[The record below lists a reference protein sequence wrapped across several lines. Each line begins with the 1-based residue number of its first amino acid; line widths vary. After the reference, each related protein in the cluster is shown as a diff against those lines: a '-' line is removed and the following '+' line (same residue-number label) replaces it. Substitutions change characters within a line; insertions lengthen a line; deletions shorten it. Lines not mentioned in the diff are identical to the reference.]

1 MINLDSIL
9 KIKDITLSTKVHL
22 VKAMVFPVV
31 MYGCV
36 HRMAY
41 DELLDTLDI
50 GSIVYPRLTIAE
62 DIVRYVRAMSNSLG
76 SNVET
81 LHKLNDGRVEAL
93 EFWIQEDSPVVGVPL
108 MQLNLKHNLLVA
120 CINRQGKIITPRG
133 QDMIQMGD
141 TVIVITTNIGL
152 HDIKDILR

>member
-1 MINLDSIL
+1 
-9 KIKDITLSTKVHL
+9 
-22 VKAMVFPVV
+22 
-31 MYGCV
+31 
-36 HRMAY
+36 
-41 DELLDTLDI
+41 LLDTLDI

-93 EFWIQEDSPVVGVPL
+93 EFWIQEESPVVGVPL
-108 MQLNLKHNLLVA
+108 MQLNLKPNLLIA

-133 QDMIQMGD
+133 QDMIQVGD
-141 TVIVITTNIGL
+141 TVVVITTNTGL
-152 HDIKDILR
+152 HDIRDILR